1 MMFVLGLSAMSNV
14 DNGGM
19 RPILLILLVVAIILL
34 LVGCGIAL
42 LTLRN
47 QRKDHLAFIAL
58 ERLEREK
65 N

>member
-1 MMFVLGLSAMSNV
+1 MLVLGKLVLSAT
-14 DNGGM
+14 DIGGM
-19 RPILLILLVVAIILL
+19 RPVLLVLLIVAVILL

-47 QRKDHLAFIAL
+47 QRKDRLAFIAM
-58 ERLEREK
+58 ENQDREK